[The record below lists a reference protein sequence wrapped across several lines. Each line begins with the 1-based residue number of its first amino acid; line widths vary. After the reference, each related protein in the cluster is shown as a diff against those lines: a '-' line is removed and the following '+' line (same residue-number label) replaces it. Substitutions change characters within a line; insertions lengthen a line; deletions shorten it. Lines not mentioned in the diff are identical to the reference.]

1 MKRGFIMNNIN
12 SLSIKIEKL
21 RKELSSTLDNNLHD
35 MSMDELV
42 DQSNELNKLIV
53 EYYRQTTNKE
63 D

>member
-53 EYYRQTTNKE
+53 EYYRRTTNKE

>member
-1 MKRGFIMNNIN
+1 MNNIN

-53 EYYRQTTNKE
+53 EYYRRTTNKE

>member
-1 MKRGFIMNNIN
+1 MNNIN